1 MNARPATPVVGF
13 AAFSGT
19 GKTTLL
25 CRLIPLLRERGLRL
39 GLVKHSHHAFEIDR
53 PGKDSHRLRQ
63 AGAARVVVASAR
75 RRALIAR
82 HSPPGRLTLDDFLRR
97 LDDGALDLLLVEG
110 YKYYP
115 IPKIELHRPG
125 LGYPLLAI
133 EDPDI
138 IAVASDAPLAVAVP
152 VPVLDLNDPAMIAEF
167 IVERFLSAPAAAVG
181 A

>member
-1 MNARPATPVVGF
+1 MNARSATPVVGF

-125 LGYPLLAI
+125 LGYPLLAV

-152 VPVLDLNDPAMIAEF
+152 VLDLNDPAMIAEF
-167 IVERFLSAPAAAVG
+167 IVERILPAPAAVVG